1 MMPYTDDEGRVSQF
15 PSLAHQ
21 VRAVSLNLTVS
32 IIPLPA
38 EVAR

>member
-1 MMPYTDDEGRVSQF
+1 MSIDVGAIEGSSRPLLV
-15 PSLAHQ
+15 
-21 VRAVSLNLTVS
+21 NLTVS